1 MPEDCQ
7 QEGGSH
13 RRGQEARDG
22 LDVDEELGVAEGADD
37 GDPGHGEKNQRH
49 HEAPEIREQATL

>member
-7 QEGGSH
+7 QEGGCH

-37 GDPGHGEKNQRH
+37 GDPRHGKKNQRH
-49 HEAPEIREQATL
+49 HEAPEIRE